1 MEKKSWKAK
10 MAENVPA
17 GCIGVGGVTVSVGI
31 SLLSGPAGIIS
42 LGVLFIALGVI
53 AALGMED

>member
-17 GCIGVGGVTVSVGI
+17 GCVGLGGVSVSVGVSLI
-31 SLLSGPAGIIS
+31 SIPAGLIA
-42 LGVLFIALGVI
+42 LGVLFIALGII
-53 AALGMED
+53 AAMGMED